1 MHTCNICNYF
11 TIYNS
16 DFKKHLQTKK
26 HINNEA
32 YQNTNQLDH
41 LSNVNYNSDIQLIR
55 KEFEIERLK
64 NELDKKDLENK
75 NLQLQIQ
82 LNTLNSHNVSNGNYN
97 NNNVINNINNIKNIK
112 NIKKV
117 SKIEFL
123 NINFSDVIDINTYT
137 ENYKNGYGL
146 NFQQTETLLSNFTNV
161 GINSCI
167 KTLVYYLKLS
177 AIKQYKELKGK
188 IISIENIILPFVLLD
203 KCLRSH
209 FEKSKRGCWWT
220 TTLLENIRKLISI
233 TNDHIYKHHSTYMLM
248 SDAQKKKLEN
258 GILKESNYSK
268 LNDVAHLNLY
278 NSMTIANIVSEEDN
292 DEEDDEDN
300 DEEDDEDNDEEEDED
315 NEDEDNEDEDNEDDD
330 NEDDEDE

>member
-11 TIYNS
+11 TLSNY
-16 DFKKHLQTKK
+16 DFKRHLQTKK
-26 HINNEA
+26 HINNTS
-32 YQNTNQLDH
+32 YQITNPITNQL
-41 LSNVNYNSDIQLIR
+41 NQTTEIQLIK
-55 KEFEIERLK
+55 KEYEIERLK
-64 NELDKKDLENK
+64 NELYKKDLENK
-75 NLQLQIQ
+75 NLQLQMQI
-82 LNTLNSHNVSNGNYN
+82 NSHNN
-97 NNNVINNINNIKNIK
+97 NNNSNNTTINNIK

-137 ENYKNGYGL
+137 ENYKNDYGL
-146 NFQQTETLLSNFTNV
+146 DAHQCEVLLSNYNNG
-161 GINSCI
+161 GINNCI
-167 KTLVYYLKLS
+167 TTLVHYLKLS

-209 FEKSKRGCWWT
+209 FEKSKLGYWWT

-233 TNDHIYKHHSTYMLM
+233 TNDHIYKHHKVHMLL

-258 GILKESNYSK
+258 GILKESSYTK

-278 NSMTIANIVSEEDN
+278 NSMTIATVSNENDNTINKIDIIDTQNGVSKKKTILDILNSDEDEQEEYEYEYEQEDEEDER
-292 DEEDDEDN
+292 EEDDEDG
-300 DEEDDEDNDEEEDED
+300 EDE
-315 NEDEDNEDEDNEDDD
+315 
-330 NEDDEDE
+330 